1 MIIKKKVQERAYM
14 HNNELLNDLISDI
27 LDCDDILLSINSG
40 SGICEARIEKGMPFK
55 IRDKW
60 ATIGDENR
68 PWHIHLNIEKVK
80 EAKFIQE
87 PRANGKNS
95 YSVRLFDI
103 EGNLSMRANFTKM
116 YDNSGNIIKEKAE
129 KYDEIFRKYGSKE
142 SISFAT

>member
-1 MIIKKKVQERAYM
+1 MR
-14 HNNELLNDLISDI
+14 NNEPFNDLISDI
-27 LDCDDILLSINSG
+27 LDCDDTLLSINSG

-60 ATIGDENR
+60 ATIGDENG

-87 PRANGKNS
+87 PRADGKNS

-103 EGNLSMRANFTKM
+103 EGNLAMRANFTKI
-116 YDNSGNIIKEKAE
+116 YDNSGNIIKEKVE
-129 KYDEIFRKYGSKE
+129 KYNEIFRKYGSKE
-142 SISFAT
+142 SISLAT

>member
-1 MIIKKKVQERAYM
+1 M
-14 HNNELLNDLISDI
+14 HNNELFNDLISDI
-27 LDCDDILLSINSG
+27 IDCDDILLSINSG

-68 PWHIHLNIEKVK
+68 PWHIHLNIEKIK

-87 PRANGKNS
+87 PRADGKNS
-95 YSVRLFDI
+95 YSVRLFDK

-116 YDNSGNIIKEKAE
+116 YGNSGNIIKEKVE

>member
-1 MIIKKKVQERAYM
+1 M
-14 HNNELLNDLISDI
+14 HNNELFNDLISDI
-27 LDCDDILLSINSG
+27 IDCDDILLSINSG

-68 PWHIHLNIEKVK
+68 PWHIHLNIEKIK

-87 PRANGKNS
+87 PRADGKNS

-103 EGNLSMRANFTKM
+103 EGNLSMRANFTKI
-116 YDNSGNIIKEKAE
+116 YDNSGNIIKEKVE

>member
-1 MIIKKKVQERAYM
+1 M
-14 HNNELLNDLISDI
+14 HNNELFSNLIKDI

-80 EAKFIQE
+80 EARFIQE
-87 PRANGKNS
+87 PRADGKNS
-95 YSVRLFDI
+95 YSVRLFDT
-103 EGNLSMRANFTKM
+103 EGNLSMRANFTKI
-116 YDNSGNIIKEKAE
+116 YDNGGNIIKEKFE
-129 KYDEIFRKYGSKE
+129 KYNEIFRKYGSKE
-142 SISFAT
+142 SIPLAN